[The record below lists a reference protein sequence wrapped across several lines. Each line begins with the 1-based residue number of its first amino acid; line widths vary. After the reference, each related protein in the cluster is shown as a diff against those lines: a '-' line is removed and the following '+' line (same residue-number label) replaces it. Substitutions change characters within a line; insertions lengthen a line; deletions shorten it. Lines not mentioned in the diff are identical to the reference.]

1 MKKLLA
7 ALCASLALA
16 SAHAAVVIEGVT
28 FEDQSQIADQSLQLN
43 GAGLR
48 TKFVFNVYAMGLYLP
63 AKATGAKAVLAST
76 GPRRIDITTLR
87 DLTAEQFADA
97 LSEGLQK
104 NLSEAE
110 QSALKAD
117 SEAFRANLLSLK
129 SAKEGTRIQIDF
141 TPSGGTQLVVNG
153 KPQGKGVGNIDFAN
167 ALLRVWIGESPAQS
181 DLKRALIG
189 E

>member
-1 MKKLLA
+1 MKNLLA
-7 ALCASLALA
+7 ALCAALA
-16 SAHAAVVIEGVT
+16 FTSAHAAVDVAGVT
-28 FEDQSQIADQSLQLN
+28 FEDQTQVADQTLQLN

-48 TKFVFNVYAMGLYLP
+48 TKLFFKVYAMGLYLP
-63 AKATGAKAVLAST
+63 AKAKGTAAVLAST
-76 GPRRIDITTLR
+76 GARRIDITTLR
-87 DLTAEQFADA
+87 DLSAEQFADA

-117 SEAFRANLLSLK
+117 NDAFRANLLSLK

-141 TPSGGTQLVVNG
+141 TPAGGTRLVVNG
-153 KPQGKGVGNIDFAN
+153 KPHGEAIGTIDFSN
-167 ALLRVWIGESPAQS
+167 ALLRVWIGDAPAQG
-181 DLKRALIG
+181 DLKSALIG

>member
-1 MKKLLA
+1 MKNLLA
-7 ALCASLALA
+7 ALCATLAFT
-16 SAHAAVVIEGVT
+16 STHAAVDVAGVT
-28 FEDQSQIADQSLQLN
+28 FEDQTQVADQTLQLN

-48 TKFVFNVYAMGLYLP
+48 TKLFFKVYAMGLYLP
-63 AKATGAKAVLAST
+63 TKTKGTAAVLANT

-87 DLTAEQFADA
+87 DLSAEQFADA

-117 SEAFRANLLSLK
+117 NDAFRANLLSLR

-141 TPSGGTQLVVNG
+141 TPEGGTRLVVNG
-153 KPQGKGVGNIDFAN
+153 KPHGEAIGNIDFSN
-167 ALLRVWIGESPAQS
+167 ALLRVWIGESPAQD
-181 DLKRALIG
+181 DLKSALIG

>member
-7 ALCASLALA
+7 DLCTALALA
-16 SAHAAVVIEGVT
+16 SAHAAIDVAGVK
-28 FEDQSQIADQSLQLN
+28 FEDQSQVADQTLQLN

-48 TKFVFNVYAMGLYLP
+48 TKFVFKVYAMGLYLP
-63 AKATGAKAVLAST
+63 AKAKGTKAVLAST

-87 DLTAEQFADA
+87 DLSAEQFADA

-117 SEAFRANLLSLK
+117 NEAFRANLLSLK

-141 TPSGGTQLVVNG
+141 TPAGGTRLVVNG
-153 KPQGKGVGNIDFAN
+153 KPHGEAIGNIDFSN

-181 DLKRALIG
+181 DLKSALIG